1 MFTVSLIHKL
11 YVNAAMN
18 QLHSFFIVHKTAN
31 IKFEFVGHGGKARN
45 KEVERENKAALESFS
60 DDICFNC
67 IGSRQS
73 H

>member
-1 MFTVSLIHKL
+1 MFTVSLIHEL

-18 QLHSFFIVHKTAN
+18 QQHGFLIVHKTGN
-31 IKFEFVGHGGKARN
+31 TKFEFVGHSREGTHK
-45 KEVERENKAALESFS
+45 VERENKAALESFS
-60 DDICFNC
+60 DDICFNY